1 LGESFICKEMNSEKN
16 LAGTLENKTLLFQR
30 LKLRP
35 NFKHKKD
42 RVFRIK
48 DSKKLNDR
56 GSLSRALPETFFIS
70 IFKAPF

>member
-1 LGESFICKEMNSEKN
+1 MNSEKN
-16 LAGTLENKTLLFQR
+16 LAGTLENKILLFQR

-35 NFKHKKD
+35 NPKPKKD

-48 DSKKLNDR
+48 DSKKLNDQ
-56 GSLSRALPETFFIS
+56 GSLSRAFPETFFIS

>member
-16 LAGTLENKTLLFQR
+16 LAGILENKILLFQR

-35 NFKHKKD
+35 NLKPKKD

-56 GSLSRALPETFFIS
+56 GSLSGALPETFFIS